1 MEAGLVGL
9 GRMGKNIARR
19 LIQGGHRVV
28 VYNRAL
34 EKVEAMEKEGAIPS
48 RSIQELV
55 NKLKQPRIIWLMLP
69 AGEVVEEHIKKLSS
83 HVSKGDILIDGGNS
97 YYKDDIRRQKELE
110 EKGINYLD
118 IGVSGGIWGLKLG
131 FCLMVGGRKEDFD
144 RVEPLLKTLSPE
156 DGYLYCGPSGAGHFI
171 KMVHNGIEYALMEA
185 YGEGFE
191 LLQNS
196 PYRQYMSF
204 EKVAHLWNRGSVI
217 RSWLLEL
224 VESAFHKDPELKEIR
239 GYVEDS
245 GEGRWTVHQAVDS
258 DAPATAIAHALFK
271 RFRSRQTDSF
281 SDKIIAALRR
291 EFGGHTIKKI
301 QE

>member
-9 GRMGKNIARR
+9 GRMGINITRR
-19 LIQGGHRVV
+19 LLQGGHRVV
-28 VYNRAL
+28 VYNRTL

-48 RSIQELV
+48 RSIEELV
-55 NKLKQPRIIWLMLP
+55 HKLKQPRIIWLMLP
-69 AGEVVEEHIKKLSS
+69 AGEIVDDHIKRLSS
-83 HVSKGDILIDGGNS
+83 YLSKGDILIDGGNS
-97 YYKDDIRRQKELE
+97 YYKDDIRRYKELG

-118 IGVSGGIWGLKLG
+118 IGVSGGIWGLNMG
-131 FCLMVGGRKEDFD
+131 FCLMVGGRREDFD

-171 KMVHNGIEYALMEA
+171 KMIHNGIEYALMEA

-191 LLQNS
+191 LLQSS

-224 VESAFHKDPELKEIR
+224 LESGFQKDPELKEIR

-245 GEGRWTVHQAVDS
+245 GEGRWTVHQAIDS
-258 DAPATAIAHALFK
+258 DVPALAIAHALFK
-271 RFRSRQTDSF
+271 RFRSRQADSF

-291 EFGGHTIKKI
+291 EFGGHSVKKI
-301 QE
+301 GE